1 MPAKATDSSPSCA
14 GSGIVLRRWGSPP
27 GTLRH
32 VDRIENRG
40 RRSLDTERAA
50 DDPLVPGQLV
60 SAKLNLRSASALATR
75 SIRLARMAR
84 IHAVDGT
91 ASVGVGSPCAP
102 CSPLKESR
110 AGTPGLPLPR
120 ARSEMRQ
127 GRRVDPERAPLGDAE
142 QELAHPVHL
151 VGER

>member
-60 SAKLNLRSASALATR
+60 SAKLNFRSASALATR
-75 SIRLARMAR
+75 SIRLAKMAR
-84 IHAVDGT
+84 IHADAGT

-102 CSPLKESR
+102 RQPSQRIARGYAR
-110 AGTPGLPLPR
+110 A
-120 ARSEMRQ
+120 AAAASAQ
-127 GRRVDPERAPLGDAE
+127 
-142 QELAHPVHL
+142 
-151 VGER
+151 